1 MGGVDIGGARLVTVQ
16 GLVQGVDVSSVSVC
30 RCSTSMT
37 LDQSFAVQSSHWRL
51 RLNSIDRKM
60 F

>member
-1 MGGVDIGGARLVTVQ
+1 MGGVVIEGARLVTVQ
-16 GLVQGVDVSSVSVC
+16 SLVQGDDLSSVSVC

-37 LDQSFAVQSSHWRL
+37 LDQSFAVQSSHWRP
-51 RLNSIDRKM
+51 RLKSIDRKI